1 MIAPASPLTTVQLQ
15 DLTRELVT
23 GLARVTR
30 RIELMDDDSGDEP
43 GLDSDQKLGLVTQR
57 SVFERALSRMAD
69 GRYGLCETCSTPI
82 PYGRLLLQ
90 PEDLVCGD
98 CLSSQ

>member
-1 MIAPASPLTTVQLQ
+1 MIAHAPSFTTVQLQ

-23 GLARVTR
+23 GLARISR

-43 GLDSDQKLGLVTQR
+43 GMDSDQKRGLFRQR
-57 SVFERALSRMAD
+57 SVFEGALSRMAD
-69 GRYGLCETCSTPI
+69 GRYGLCESCAAPI

-90 PEDLVCGD
+90 PEDLLCSECVVP
-98 CLSSQ
+98 Q